1 MESDFAGINCFAFA
15 YLITS
20 FLLQYDRHHEKIG
33 IKGIPG
39 RHLEP
44 SRHTYP
50 TLVIPGIRSIHH
62 TKNEHYRLTK
72 PG

>member
-1 MESDFAGINCFAFA
+1 MECDVGYRLLCDGFSN
-15 YLITS
+15 IT
-20 FLLQYDRHHEKIG
+20 FFMLQYDRHHEEIG

-44 SRHTYP
+44 GRHIYSAF
-50 TLVIPGIRSIHH
+50 VIPGIRSIHH
-62 TKNEHYRLTK
+62 TTDEHYRLTK